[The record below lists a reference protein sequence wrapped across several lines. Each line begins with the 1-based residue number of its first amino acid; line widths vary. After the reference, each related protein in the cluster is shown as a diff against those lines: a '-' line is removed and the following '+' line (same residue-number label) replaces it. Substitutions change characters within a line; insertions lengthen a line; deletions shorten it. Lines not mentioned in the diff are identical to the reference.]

1 MMERRICGL
10 TAPCGNSAQPDPLV
24 RMPLARHLRDL
35 LTQRELMTEEPVV
48 RLI

>member
-1 MMERRICGL
+1 MERRICGL
-10 TAPCGNSAQPDPLV
+10 TTPGGDSARPDPLM